1 MGVQKSQQDSDTE
14 KKPIGRPRKVKPVRS
29 EKQLEMDRKN
39 RERFLKLHA
48 DRKKASEVT
57 FTTEDEKKVKE
68 DVPEEQEP
76 VKEEVKEDVQSQ
88 AEVQEKVKPKT
99 NSNPIKNKISP
110 PAIEKEATSI
120 PKKPKAESPHN
131 KNNTIIHKD
140 TIVALRLSIFP
151 NFFSTFYDGF

>member
-57 FTTEDEKKVKE
+57 FSTEGEKEVQK

-88 AEVQEKVKPKT
+88 AEVQEKVKPKPKK
-99 NSNPIKNKISP
+99 S
-110 PAIEKEATSI
+110 
-120 PKKPKAESPHN
+120 PKKPPPIEEESSESEEERFEIWSHMRVC
-131 KNNTIIHKD
+131 KK
-140 TIVALRLSIFP
+140 
-151 NFFSTFYDGF
+151 